1 MKMHKMAGLLVVA
14 GLSVVGCDEG
24 KGAGPEAKGSAAATA
39 KATGAATTK
48 ATGQAASTGAATGTA
63 AASAAAT
70 GAPSAAPSAAAD
82 APAAGASAYAAGDV
96 VKHMPKDCDEGRVF
110 VNLGKLMA
118 AGGANA
124 AAAEAKLLSMAD
136 AKVAKGLEALK
147 ASGFDPAKS
156 IKEVAICAAKD
167 DNNTVVAVGMDAP
180 AKPGNEVI
188 EKFFEAIGE
197 KATKKEEGGATYFT
211 NTKGDREMTLAKP
224 TVLLITG
231 KGKSLAL
238 AKGGD
243 GAGEFQ
249 QGSNVVWAKIV
260 PGAGESVDVTLAEAG
275 ANLEL
280 MVGVVEKR
288 MGDKLKKDAAGEI
301 KKAETEL
308 KKMSDGLEK
317 SPFKPAA
324 EVLKALKI
332 SAEGDKLV
340 VKASVPTSVLSDLMK
355 AVADA
360 KPEDLKGMRF

>member
-14 GLSVVGCDEG
+14 GLAVVGCDEG
-24 KGAGPEAKGSAAATA
+24 KGAGPEAKGSATA
-39 KATGAATTK
+39 KATGAATAK
-48 ATGQAASTGAATGTA
+48 ATGQAASTAAATGTA

-70 GAPSAAPSAAAD
+70 GAPSAAPTATAD
-82 APAAGASAYAAGDV
+82 APAGGSSYAAGDV
-96 VKHMPKDCDEGRVF
+96 VKYMPKDCDAGRVF
-110 VNLGKLMA
+110 VNLGKFMGY
-118 AGGANA
+118 GGANA
-124 AAAEAKLLSMAD
+124 AAVQAKLLSMAGD
-136 AKVAKGLEALK
+136 PKVAKGLDALK
-147 ASGFDPAKS
+147 AGGFDPAKS
-156 IKEVAICAAKD
+156 LKEVAICATKND
-167 DNNTVVAVGMDAP
+167 DNVVVAVGMDAP
-180 AKPGNEVI
+180 TKPGNEVI

-197 KATKKEEGGATYFT
+197 KANKKEEGGATFFT
-211 NTKGDREMTLAKP
+211 NTKGDRELTLAKP

-249 QGSNVVWAKIV
+249 QGSNVIWAKII

-275 ANLEL
+275 ANLDL
-280 MVGVVEKR
+280 TVGVVEKR

-332 SAEGDKLV
+332 TAEGDKLV
-340 VKASVPTSVLSDLMK
+340 VKASVPSTVLADLMK